1 MDILE
6 KYYSLKIDKGITFGN
21 YLENQVERIKNKIP
35 TTQNHYGDYL
45 ALITTLIGEKIPK
58 QISRDLIIKAGGNF
72 EGINSAYQI
81 INNDYNFT
89 VINNK

>member
-1 MDILE
+1 MDIINEYYKITGDFLE
-6 KYYSLKIDKGITFGN
+6 K
-21 YLENQVERIKNKIP
+21 QVTRIENKIP
-35 TTQNHYGDYL
+35 TTENRYADYL
-45 ALITTLIGEKIPK
+45 NLITTLIGEKIPK
-58 QISRDLIIKAGGNF
+58 NIARDLIIKAGGNF

>member
-1 MDILE
+1 MNILDKYYEITGDYLE
-6 KYYSLKIDKGITFGN
+6 K
-21 YLENQVERIKNKIP
+21 QVKRIKNKIP
-35 TTQNHYGDYL
+35 TSKNHYADYL
-45 ALITTLIGEKIPK
+45 LLLTTLIGEKIPK

-72 EGINSAYQI
+72 EGVNSAYQI

>member
-1 MDILE
+1 MNKLD
-6 KYYSLKIDKGITFGN
+6 KYYEITGD
-21 YLENQVERIKNKIP
+21 YLENQVKRIKNKVP
-35 TTQNHYGDYL
+35 TSKNHYADYL
-45 ALITTLIGEKIPK
+45 LLLTTLIGEKIPK
-58 QISRDLIIKAGGNF
+58 QVARDLIIKAGGNF

>member
-1 MDILE
+1 MTITE
-6 KYYSLKIDKGITFGN
+6 KYYEIVGD
-21 YLENQVERIKNKIP
+21 YLEKQVKHIEKKIP
-35 TTQNHYGDYL
+35 TTKNRYGDYL
-45 ALITTLIGEKIPK
+45 ALITTLISEKIPK
-58 QISRDLIIKAGGNF
+58 RIARDLIIKAGGNF

>member
-1 MDILE
+1 MDIIDKYYEITGDYLE
-6 KYYSLKIDKGITFGN
+6 K
-21 YLENQVERIKNKIP
+21 QVERIEKKIP
-35 TTQNHYGDYL
+35 TTKNRYGDYL
-45 ALITTLIGEKIPK
+45 ALITTLISEKIPK
-58 QISRDLIIKAGGNF
+58 RIARDLIIKAGGNF

>member
-1 MDILE
+1 MSILE
-6 KYYSLKIDKGITFGN
+6 KYYEITGD
-21 YLENQVERIKNKIP
+21 YLENQVKRIKNKVP
-35 TTQNHYGDYL
+35 TSKNHYADYL
-45 ALITTLIGEKIPK
+45 LLLTTLIGEKIPK
-58 QISRDLIIKAGGNF
+58 RIARDLIIKAGGNF

>member
-1 MDILE
+1 MSILDTYYEIVGDYLE
-6 KYYSLKIDKGITFGN
+6 K
-21 YLENQVERIKNKIP
+21 QVERINNKIP
-35 TTQNHYGDYL
+35 TSKDHYADYL
-45 ALITTLIGEKIPK
+45 NLLTTLISEKIPK
-58 QISRDLIIKAGGNF
+58 NIARDLIIKAGGNF

>member
-1 MDILE
+1 MNRLDTYYEILE
-6 KYYSLKIDKGITFGN
+6 D
-21 YLENQVERIKNKIP
+21 YLENQVKRIKNKVP
-35 TTQNHYGDYL
+35 TTKNHYADYL
-45 ALITTLIGEKIPK
+45 LLLTTLIGEKIPK
-58 QISRDLIIKAGGNF
+58 QISRDLIIKAGGSF